1 LKQELVV
8 KEETLMDKSVDK
20 LLSKYDSTIVK
31 TLEFM
36 IYDMAE
42 YLERNIERD
51 ELEERIKYS
60 IDSFQ
65 RIR

>member
-1 LKQELVV
+1 
-8 KEETLMDKSVDK
+8 MDKSVDK

-65 RIR
+65 RIRW